1 MEQPKKKW
9 VSSRLKSK
17 KDELG
22 LNNSTEEEPVKDKIV
37 KRVSKPKK
45 NFSQEQKSG
54 SKRNSKKSSKIN
66 SKKGSKRN
74 SKKGSR
80 NYNRNRPKHVI
91 RISNLPPDITVRELS
106 SLVSEWGDIGNIN
119 IKEYSESYNS
129 YIDFFNKE
137 EADYFVKALNNTPFD
152 HYIINVE
159 LMDFS

>member
-9 VSSRLKSK
+9 VSNRLKSK

-22 LNNSTEEEPVKDKIV
+22 MNNSTEEEPEKDKFV
-37 KRVSKPKK
+37 KKVSKPKK
-45 NFSQEQKSG
+45 KFSQEQKSS
-54 SKRNSKKSSKIN
+54 SKRTSKKS
-66 SKKGSKRN
+66 SKRN

-91 RISNLPPDITVRELS
+91 RISNLPSDITVKELS
-106 SLVSEWGDIGNIN
+106 NLVSEWGDIGNIN
-119 IKEYSESYNS
+119 IKVYSESYNC

-137 EADYFVKALNNTPFD
+137 EADYFVKALHNTPFD